1 MQEHSSHAC
10 IAFCIARTPQL
21 CDRACSEWGRWPKDN
36 QKASAWSA
44 IVLVLRRDDC
54 RPSRQKTLSVQRR
67 ASACACDQEVSV
79 RTNVCSKMQD
89 TSPGSAD
96 GPLLEESRRF
106 LTQACMRVY
115 KGKNTSHPDIKLK
128 LGDKMLPAHRAL
140 LAESSDVLKAM
151 FQASVADCYRLIPCM
166 SLTVQ

>member
-1 MQEHSSHAC
+1 MTAGLAVVCQANAC
-10 IAFCIARTPQL
+10 P
-21 CDRACSEWGRWPKDN
+21 CD
-36 QKASAWSA
+36 
-44 IVLVLRRDDC
+44 L
-54 RPSRQKTLSVQRR
+54 
-67 ASACACDQEVSV
+67 EVSV

-106 LTQACMRVY
+106 LTQACVRVY
-115 KGKNTSHPDIKLK
+115 KGKNTSEPDVKLK

-151 FQASVADCYRLIPCM
+151 FQASATHCYRLILCM
-166 SLTVQ
+166 SLTIQ